1 MSNNRGNVSLA
12 RELAL
17 KDISKYMEKRLK
29 KQSNC
34 YWLGINIITASKL
47 RECREITKLNKEL
60 GL

>member
-1 MSNNRGNVSLA
+1 MSNNRGNISLA

-17 KDISKYMEKRLK
+17 RDIAKYMEERLK
-29 KQSNC
+29 KQTNC

-47 RECREITKLNKEL
+47 RECREITKLNREL